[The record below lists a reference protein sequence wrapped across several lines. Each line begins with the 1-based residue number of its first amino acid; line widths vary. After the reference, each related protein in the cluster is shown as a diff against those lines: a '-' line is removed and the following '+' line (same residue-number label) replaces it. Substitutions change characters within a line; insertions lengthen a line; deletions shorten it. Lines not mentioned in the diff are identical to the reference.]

1 MLYSIVV
8 LIQDVSSTLFVMFN
22 CMIAF
27 SNLSFGHF
35 DGGCSVPKLQRRVSI
50 LVADFELTLLQQSL
64 LNRVPSD

>member
-8 LIQDVSSTLFVMFN
+8 LIQDVSSTLFVMLN
-22 CMIAF
+22 CIIAF

-35 DGGCSVPKLQRRVSI
+35 DGSSSVQKLQGRVFI

-64 LNRVPSD
+64 LNGVPSD